1 MFTGIIE
8 DVGTLVRVT
17 PEGGGRR
24 LGIRT
29 AMPLGEVRIGDSI
42 AVRGAC
48 LTVERHAGDVF
59 EVVAGQETLAAT
71 TVGALREGSRVHLE
85 RALQLGARLDGH
97 LVQGHVD
104 GVGRVIRSED
114 ARESWVLWVDV
125 GAELAPYVATK
136 GSICLDG
143 VSLTVNEVDGS
154 AARVNIIPHTA
165 RETCLGDLRPGDRV
179 NVEVDLLARY
189 VARLLAVR
197 GVSSDDARD
206 GGLTLDF
213 LRTHGFDR

>member
-1 MFTGIIE
+1 MFTGIVE
-8 DVGTLVRVT
+8 DVGTVVRVS

-59 EVVAGQETLAAT
+59 EVVAGQETIAAT
-71 TVGALREGSRVHLE
+71 TVGGLREGSRVHLE

-104 GVGRVIRSED
+104 GVGRVLRSED

-125 GAELAPYVATK
+125 GADLAPFVATK
-136 GSICLDG
+136 GSITLDG

-165 RETCLGDLRPGDRV
+165 RETCLAGLRPGDGV

-197 GVSSDDARD
+197 GTSASD